1 MKKTKAV
8 RLYGKNDLR
17 LEEFELPNIKDDEIL
32 ASVVSDSICM
42 STYKAL
48 HQGKDHKR
56 IHSDIDINPIIIGH
70 EFSGNILE
78 VGKKWQHLFSKGDQY
93 AIQPALNYK
102 GSLDAPGY
110 SYPHI
115 GGDATYIIIPNE
127 VMETGCL
134 FKYDGENYYGA
145 SLTEPVSCVIAAY
158 RANFHTENN
167 EHAHLMGIKENG
179 AIALLA
185 SAGPMGL
192 AAVDY
197 GIHGPMRPR
206 LMVVTDIDED
216 RLQRAASVITVE
228 EAKRNGVELIYLN
241 TKEIKDPVQYIKDLN
256 HGEGYDDV
264 FVFAP
269 VSVLIEQADSLLAK
283 DGCLNFFAGP
293 NAPDFSAKLNF
304 YNVHYSGTRVTG
316 TSGGNTTDMKEALEL
331 FANKVINPAVLV
343 SHIGG
348 LDSVIETTSNLP
360 KIPGSK
366 KLIYTHKSLTLTA
379 LSDFRMLGKTD
390 SFFKDLADICDKHNG
405 LWSTEAEQYVLKNGK
420 NI

>member
-1 MKKTKAV
+1 MKTKAV

-17 LEEFELPNIKDDEIL
+17 LEDFELPEIKEDEIL

-48 HQGKDHKR
+48 QQGSDHKR
-56 IHSDIDINPIIIGH
+56 VPSDIDINPVMVGH
-70 EFSGNILE
+70 EFSGNILQ

-102 GSLDAPGY
+102 GTLDAPGY
-110 SYPHI
+110 SYQFI

-127 VMETGCL
+127 VMEMGCL
-134 FKYDGENYYGA
+134 FKYEGENYYEA

-167 EHAHLMGIKENG
+167 EHAHIMGIKKQG
-179 AIALLA
+179 AVALLA

-192 AAVDY
+192 AAIDY

-206 LMVVTDIDED
+206 LLVVTDIDEG
-216 RLQRAASVITVE
+216 RLERAASVITVE
-228 EAKRNGVELIYLN
+228 EAKKNGVELIYLN
-241 TKEIKDPVQYIKDLN
+241 TKEIKDPVKYMKDLN

-269 VSVLIEQADSLLAK
+269 VPVLIEQADTLLAK

-293 NAPDFSAKLNF
+293 SSPDFSAKFNF
-304 YNVHYSGTRVTG
+304 YNVHYLGTRVTG
-316 TSGGNTTDMKEALEL
+316 TSGGNTTDMKEALAL
-331 FANKVINPAVLV
+331 FSSKQIDPSMLV

-348 LDSVIETTSNLP
+348 LDSVIETTANLP

-366 KLIYTHKSLTLTA
+366 KLIYTHLSLPLTA
-379 LSDFRMLGKTD
+379 ISDFRKLGQSND
-390 SFFKDLADICDKHNG
+390 FFKDLADICDRHNG
-405 LWSTEAEQYVLKNGK
+405 LWSTEAEKYVLKNGK
-420 NI
+420 RI